1 MAAPATEAP
10 VLPPAKRNK
19 ADTSLLHTSAALP
32 AADWSA
38 LLPDLV
44 RRVADSLLATNDLDC
59 YMDFRAVCSGWR
71 AATDDPR
78 SDPSDPRFRPQRWV
92 ILDDGADPRFLPYRL
107 VFLNDG
113 ADLLLLNAAT
123 GRFLRKRTPLRR
135 RYSVVATT
143 PGGLFVLADRNH
155 SRAACVFNPLTGV
168 LIRFAAPVP
177 TEEVAV
183 ATVVFGRGSSPTLN
197 LFCDS
202 SLNFYVAA
210 PVSESFNKHNVSTYY
225 FLRKAVRGGWGLC
238 YPWRYFV
245 MCKIF
250 DLIESLH
257 VDPIKFFSQDL
268 PVAGHTNDHGWCFLV
283 ELGGQ
288 VLVVIKLHRCVKVFK
303 MEVDSIVP
311 VESIGSHAI
320 FIGHHRCLAVDTHKF
335 PSVEANCI
343 YYVERLAS
351 SAYICMYNLK
361 DEEDEMISAGAVDF
375 MKTDKLFVIA
385 PHRPF
390 TIIHLLSSYTINVR
404 DSQLPLQQDAN

>member
-1 MAAPATEAP
+1 
-10 VLPPAKRNK
+10 
-19 ADTSLLHTSAALP
+19 
-32 AADWSA
+32 
-38 LLPDLV
+38 
-44 RRVADSLLATNDLDC
+44 
-59 YMDFRAVCSGWR
+59 
-71 AATDDPR
+71 
-78 SDPSDPRFRPQRWV
+78 
-92 ILDDGADPRFLPYRL
+92 
-107 VFLNDG
+107 
-113 ADLLLLNAAT
+113 
-123 GRFLRKRTPLRR
+123 
-135 RYSVVATT
+135 
-143 PGGLFVLADRNH
+143 
-155 SRAACVFNPLTGV
+155 
-168 LIRFAAPVP
+168 
-177 TEEVAV
+177 
-183 ATVVFGRGSSPTLN
+183 
-197 LFCDS
+197 
-202 SLNFYVAA
+202 
-210 PVSESFNKHNVSTYY
+210 
-225 FLRKAVRGGWGLC
+225 
-238 YPWRYFV
+238 

-268 PVAGHTNDHGWCFLV
+268 PVAGHTNDHSRCFLV